1 MDTVTF
7 TTAQGVNLFALLAT
21 VMWHAIR
28 IGAALQV
35 LPFIGG
41 RGMPR
46 QARLIIVLATSAALS
61 GVLPVPPPAAV
72 DALTVLSV
80 LREFAIGAAIGLVL
94 RLAFETGILA
104 GQFISQS
111 MALSFATMA
120 DPANQGQMSVLS
132 LWFYLVFGLMFFTLD
147 AHLALVQLLL
157 DSYRMQPIGAPFAD
171 FSAFLAVV
179 PGFFATVLR
188 VSVLLSLP
196 VTVALLAVNIVVG
209 VLSRAAPQFNPIQ
222 IGMPLA
228 LLVGLALLVVV
239 ARELL
244 HPVEAL
250 FGQAF
255 EAARA
260 LTG

>member
-1 MDTVTF
+1 MDTVTLV
-7 TTAQGVNLFALLAT
+7 TAQGVNLLALLGT

-41 RGMPR
+41 RGMPQR
-46 QARLIIVLATSAALS
+46 ARLILTLAMAAALS

-72 DALTVLSV
+72 DASTVLSV
-80 LREFAIGAAIGLVL
+80 LREFAVGAAIGLVL
-94 RLAFETGILA
+94 RLAFEAGTLA
-104 GQFISQS
+104 GQFISQD

-120 DPANQGQMSVLS
+120 DPANQSQMSVLS
-132 LWFYLVFGLMFFTLD
+132 LWFYLVFGLVFFTLD

-157 DSYRMQPIGAPFAD
+157 DSYRMQPIGSPFAD

-179 PGFFATVLR
+179 PGFFPTVLR
-188 VSVLLSLP
+188 TAVLLSLP
-196 VTVALLAVNIVVG
+196 VTVAMLAVNIVVG

-222 IGMPLA
+222 IGMPMA
-228 LLVGLALLVVV
+228 LLVGLALLVVL

-244 HPVEAL
+244 GPVQAL
-250 FGQAF
+250 FRQAF

-260 LTG
+260 VTG